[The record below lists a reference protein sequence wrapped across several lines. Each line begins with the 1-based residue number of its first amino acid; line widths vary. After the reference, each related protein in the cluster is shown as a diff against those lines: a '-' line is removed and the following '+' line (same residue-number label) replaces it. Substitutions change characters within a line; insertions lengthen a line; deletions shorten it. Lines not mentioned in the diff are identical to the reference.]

1 MRIGFV
7 AALIAAAACGPP
19 RATPTGPTPP
29 APASD
34 ARVAA
39 VPADGV
45 PAPVPLDRDL
55 PALAAK
61 LADLYHAAADA
72 VVAAGTDCARAT
84 AGLASVRSSFSDAR
98 DAIAKVGADKDRM
111 AALEPELGRY
121 GDAIK
126 ADIKRMAP
134 TLDACRTDAKFNAA
148 LEGLAPGG

>member
-1 MRIGFV
+1 MGIV
-7 AALIAAAACGPP
+7 AAIVACGPP
-19 RATPTGPTPP
+19 RATPTEPTPP
-29 APASD
+29 APTSD
-34 ARVAA
+34 ARVVA
-39 VPADGV
+39 VADGV

-61 LADLYHAAADA
+61 LADLYHAAADT

-84 AGLASVRSSFSDAR
+84 AGLASVRSSFSETR

-111 AALEPELGRY
+111 AALEPELSRY

-126 ADIKRMAP
+126 ADIKRMGP
-134 TLDACRTDAKFNAA
+134 TLDACRTDATFNAA